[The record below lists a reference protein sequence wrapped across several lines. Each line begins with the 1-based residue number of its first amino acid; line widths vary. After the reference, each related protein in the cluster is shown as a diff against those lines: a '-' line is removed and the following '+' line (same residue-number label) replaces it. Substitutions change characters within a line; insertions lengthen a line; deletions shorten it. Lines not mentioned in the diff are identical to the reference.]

1 MPRAKYKRTGVT
13 AKAREIMATLTPE
26 QLADTDQVL
35 AALAKAKIKVD
46 KSLIY
51 QVRSDIRNKQGV
63 QAGETYGL
71 RQLMAVTDVAKQ
83 VGGME
88 SLKRIIRTIE
98 KVRE

>member
-13 AKAREIMATLTPE
+13 AKAREIMGKMTPE
-26 QLADTDQVL
+26 QLADINHVTQ
-35 AALAKAKIKVD
+35 ALQKARIKVD

-51 QVRSDIRNKQGV
+51 QVRSTLREGQTT
-63 QAGETYGL
+63 QAGESYSL
-71 RQLMAVTDVAKQ
+71 RQLMAVNDAAKQ

-88 SLKRIIRTIE
+88 NLKRIIRTIE